1 MTNSV
6 IDENKVDEIFDKIL
20 PVEPKENK
28 QEFKVKKQQSNGGV
42 IVEVPKDK
50 KSLKDLMMSLKWYEK
65 K

>member
-50 KSLKDLMMSLKWYEK
+50 KSLKDLMMSLK
-65 K
+65 